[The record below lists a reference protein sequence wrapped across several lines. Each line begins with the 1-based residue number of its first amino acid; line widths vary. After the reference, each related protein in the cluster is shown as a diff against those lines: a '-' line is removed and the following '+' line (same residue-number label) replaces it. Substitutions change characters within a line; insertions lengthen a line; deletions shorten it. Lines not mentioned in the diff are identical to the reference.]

1 MSLLLSVLI
10 IMCSMLTISAEEPTI
25 EEVASSGYEWTFKVK
40 ADVGGRMN
48 AMITGKKDKDSTAQR
63 VYDIERETGVLKDG
77 NYEYTFTFT
86 MPEDAPSLLGP
97 DDANKYEVRIGNNV
111 PKYSEYFSYVSIA
124 GRIDFYGSIGKLEK
138 ADQVRPLLFPD
149 GIDEDPN
156 PDCSIDLKDYKGLN
170 TAIMDIVDKGILDIK
185 SEFESIDSNLSQT
198 AKLEAME
205 GKFNTKK
212 LKEIIRIATF
222 EYNSARDW
230 NGAVQAC
237 FDDSIF
243 DDKYFVTE
251 DPTSEAVDEK
261 FQLDK
266 EDVKTYFATE
276 KEGIALNK
284 DAYSE
289 AFDKATT
296 VAIINEAIEKNYTQY
311 IKHAVMAAL
320 KADHPALF
328 ESATYLSEALDKKTK
343 IGIWDGFE
351 AGLDTFTDCD
361 DLISKLDVLAQ
372 NTVGG
377 GETSEPSDDNLPPE
391 GSTTTTPQR
400 PSGTPGG
407 FVDVPTIKPTPSDP
421 KPVDPKP
428 SEPEE
433 EQKEPESPSTV
444 FADMKGFDWA
454 VEAVEYFAEKGV
466 ISGKEEGKFAPADG
480 VTREQGAKIITL
492 AFGLYNENIDTLDF
506 ADVSSDSWSA
516 RYVASAVAA
525 GIFQGYGESFGAT
538 DILTREQGATVLYRL
553 LVELGYEFTT
563 EPKEFTDDA
572 DVADYAKEAVSMLAG
587 TGVID
592 GMGDGTFSPKTPLN
606 RAQLAALAYRVVQL
620 TIS

>member
-10 IMCSMLTISAEEPTI
+10 IMCSMLTISAAAAPTI
-25 EEVASSGYEWTFKVK
+25 EEDKANSSGYNWVFVVT

-48 AMITGKKDKDSTAQR
+48 AMITGKDDDSAAQR
-63 VYDIERETGVLKDG
+63 VYDIERGVAGVLDSESGK
-77 NYEYTFTFT
+77 YKYTFTFT
-86 MPEDAPSLLGP
+86 MPKDAPSLLGP
-97 DDANKYEVRIGNNV
+97 DKYMVTIGGNV
-111 PKYSEYFSYVSIA
+111 PTDSEEFTYVSIA
-124 GRIDFYGSIGKLEK
+124 GRLAFYDSIIGLT
-138 ADQVRPLLFPD
+138 ADTGVRTLLTPD
-149 GIDEDPN
+149 GVSAN
-156 PDCSIDLKDYKGLN
+156 ANCSIDLSSYIALASTYPAVADLVDNEIYAMKADFATIKNNNAEYPTDVAKLTAMESELN
-170 TAIMDIVDKGILDIK
+170 GKFIDLLRMA
-185 SEFESIDSNLSQT
+185 EFEST
-198 AKLEAME
+198 Y
-205 GKFNTKK
+205 
-212 LKEIIRIATF
+212 ATNW
-222 EYNSARDW
+222 ET
-230 NGAVQAC
+230 AVQDC

-243 DDKYFVTE
+243 EDKYFDAV
-251 DPTSEAVDEK
+251 DPTSEAVDDK
-261 FQLDK
+261 FQLDIS
-266 EDVKTYFATE
+266 DVATYFEAE
-276 KEGIALNK
+276 KDGIAFDK

-296 VAIINEAIEKNYTQY
+296 VAIINEGFDSTTN
-311 IKHAVMAAL
+311 HAVMAAL
-320 KADHPALF
+320 KADYPALF
-328 ESATYLSEALDKKTK
+328 TSATYLSEALDNNTK
-343 IGIWDGFE
+343 LDIW

-372 NTVGG
+372 NTTTSG

-391 GSTTTTPQR
+391 GSTTTKPQR

-407 FVDVPTIKPTPSDP
+407 SVDVPTIEPAPSDP

-433 EQKEPESPSTV
+433 EPKEPESPSTV